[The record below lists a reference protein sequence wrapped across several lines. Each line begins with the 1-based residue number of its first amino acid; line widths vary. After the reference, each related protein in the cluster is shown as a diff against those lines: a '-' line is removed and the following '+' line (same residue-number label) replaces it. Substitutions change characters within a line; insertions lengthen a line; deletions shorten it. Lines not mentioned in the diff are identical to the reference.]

1 MSKII
6 VLLVEPNQE
15 PKKVEIENRKDVF
28 SDIVGGELEYIKLE
42 PDVKLICNK
51 NGKQQDLEFNRVI
64 ENDVIV
70 GPFIVVGYKNGVI
83 TSLKNIEGQMR
94 YFKLKNDKGLI
105 EFFRKYVGKSSN
117 IFEMN
122 LDLERIG
129 FNRGFVTLD
138 VDTQNDGLSDVED
151 EKLRLEMKNECVTR
165 LRLLK
170 LYEYSKEFDNGI
182 VNASYVDKNV
192 LYRANEF
199 EQQIINNLE
208 LYKKLMIYHIVRL
221 NNNITYYLFVD
232 TKKSEWKAERIALK
246 NGFVDAIC
254 LNPIKQTLGIEA
266 TNNIITK
273 LVC

>member
-1 MSKII
+1 MNKIK
-6 VLLVEPNQE
+6 VLLVEPNE
-15 PKKVEIENRKDVF
+15 EAKIMEIENTEDAFKN
-28 SDIVGGELEYIKLE
+28 IVKGELEYIKLE

-51 NGKQQDLEFNRVI
+51 NGKQQDLEFNRII

-83 TSLKNIEGQMR
+83 TSLKNIDGQMR
-94 YFKLKNDKGLI
+94 YFKLKNDEGLI
-105 EFFRKYVGKSSN
+105 EFFRRYVGKSSN
-117 IFEMN
+117 IFEMK

-138 VDTQNDGLSDVED
+138 GDIENDGLSDEED
-151 EKLRLEMKNECVTR
+151 EKLRLEMKNECVAR

-170 LYEYSKEFDNGI
+170 LYEYSKEFDIGI
-182 VNASYVDKNV
+182 VNISYVDKNV